1 MGIPSFARIIIEK
14 YKNTHSSIK
23 GEKIDHFFIDFNS
36 IVYNCYNNIDKK
48 KIQKMSDTKIENR
61 IISDVLKYLKHIITE
76 TVKPQKS
83 VFIAVDGSAPCA
95 KVRQQRFRRFKKIL
109 EDDIY
114 SEIKKRHKIKE
125 EKTWNTS
132 CNIAPGTKFMAKL
145 SKNIEKYIKSGFFSS
160 HTKKKINIIL
170 SDSNVPGEGE
180 HKYMDLLRDMESKKS
195 TETIVVYS
203 PDADV
208 IVLSL
213 ASHKNNIKIL
223 RSAGD
228 TEKTKILYGT
238 HEFYYLI
245 IDNIRKI
252 FTKDILKIHKDY
264 DEKRIIIDY
273 IFLISL
279 AGNDFVLSIP
289 FLKVKDDKLRTIKG
303 IYRKKLQELD
313 KHLILINDK
322 GDFKI
327 NHTFLKE
334 YIKEL
339 SKAEEY
345 KMRNIQK
352 NIHRER
358 KNQVLDQRTIEKEV
372 NMEPYEKEWA
382 RIQHKPFYSKFH
394 PKYDVYNKEFDKLNF
409 FQDTGVWKE
418 QYYKYFLN
426 ISKKD
431 EKEYNEY
438 LERVITNYL
447 ESLMFVINYYL
458 KGDPAWRWYYKY
470 RIAPLPSDIYQY
482 IENCEDINDKIKFN
496 KSDPIK
502 PFDQLMLILPPQMK
516 HIIPTEYGNLMTDLD
531 SNILDLYPT
540 GFELDIYHGQKF
552 IYSEPLLPEMDVER
566 VLTETLKVEKG
577 LTAVEKK
584 RNKISKSNL
593 EVLI

>member
-1 MGIPSFARIIIEK
+1 MG
-14 YKNTHSSIK
+14 
-23 GEKIDHFFIDFNS
+23 
-36 IVYNCYNNIDKK
+36 
-48 KIQKMSDTKIENR
+48 
-61 IISDVLKYLKHIITE
+61 
-76 TVKPQKS
+76 
-83 VFIAVDGSAPCA
+83 
-95 KVRQQRFRRFKKIL
+95 
-109 EDDIY
+109 
-114 SEIKKRHKIKE
+114 RHKIKE

-145 SKNIEKYIKSGFFSS
+145 SKNIEKYIKSGYLSS

-180 HKYMDLLRDMESKKS
+180 HKYMDLIRDMESKKS

-223 RSAGD
+223 RSVGD
-228 TEKTKILYGT
+228 TEQTKILYGT
-238 HEFYYLI
+238 QEFYYLI

-252 FTKDILKIHKDY
+252 FTTEILKIHKEY

-313 KHLILINDK
+313 EHLILINDK

-327 NHTFLKE
+327 NHKFFKE

-352 NIHRER
+352 NIHRVR
-358 KNQVLDQRTIEKEV
+358 KNQSLDQRTIEKEV

-394 PKYDVYNKEFDKLNF
+394 PKYDEYNKEFDKLNF
-409 FQDTGVWKE
+409 FQDTDIWKA

-431 EKEYNEY
+431 KKEYNEY

-496 KSDPIK
+496 KSEPIK
-502 PFDQLMLILPPQMK
+502 PLDQLMLILPPQMK
-516 HIIPTEYGNLMTDLD
+516 HIIPTKYGNLMTDMD
-531 SNILDLYPT
+531 SNILDLYPI

-552 IYSEPLLPEMDVER
+552 IYSEPLLPEMDVDR
-566 VLTETLKVEKG
+566 VLDETKTVESS
-577 LTAVEKK
+577 LTASEKK
-584 RNKISKSNL
+584 RNTISKTNL